1 MTDALHH
8 VKAGL
13 VAGALIPFLGPEVL
27 RLGGAPPVPA
37 SPLELAA
44 ALAARVGVPG
54 RIRNNV
60 WSSAQY
66 IESKKHRLTLM
77 RAMGAI
83 FAPPVTPNALHNWLA
98 QIAPPLIVDAW
109 YDAAMATALWINS
122 GDHTTEQNWG
132 QVQAVTRNG
141 KHEDIWFRYL
151 SPGDDAAGPAD
162 AAGWKTL
169 LYKPHGAMAPKG
181 EFLLSD
187 SDYVEVLTE
196 IDIQSPI
203 PPPVIE
209 RRTTRGFV
217 FMGCRFGEQM
227 ERTFARQIMKRSAG
241 PHYAVIEG
249 ALTKNEARFLE
260 EQHIELISKPLA
272 CAVTVLT
279 A

>member
-1 MTDALHH
+1 MTDTLHH

-13 VAGALIPFLGPEVL
+13 VAGNLIPFLGPEVL
-27 RLGGAPPVPA
+27 RLGGAPSVPA
-37 SPLELAA
+37 SPAELAA

-77 RAMGAI
+77 RVMGAI
-83 FAPPVTPNALHNWLA
+83 FAPPVVPNRLQQWLV

-109 YDAAMATALWINS
+109 YDAAIVTALRDA
-122 GDHTTEQNWG
+122 GADFA

-151 SPGDDAAGPAD
+151 NPDDSDASAD
-162 AAGWKTL
+162 AAQGCKTL
-169 LYKPHGAMAPKG
+169 LYKPHGAMAPRG

-209 RRTTRGFV
+209 RRTKRGFV

-249 ALTKNEARFLE
+249 ELTRNEAHFLE
-260 EQHIELISKPLA
+260 EQHIERIDLPLA
-272 CAVTVLT
+272 CAVTMLT